1 MAYQLPDEIPGASE
15 KEKDNE
21 VGLFASALAG
31 VYTGLWNIPKG
42 FVSLGAEVFDLVG
55 DTDSAASVDKWF
67 DDLNPWDDEAEART
81 IGRVTQALAQVAPLG
96 VGGYVMGAKYGSKV
110 ARRLAKR
117 AIAAKK
123 ANKAFGMTNFGRKIA
138 KTGMGVVGGGAAEM
152 IVADEDIGTF
162 ADMLQGTSLE
172 GAAVTMKIRSLQKIN
187 ESS

>member
-1 MAYQLPDEIPGASE
+1 
-15 KEKDNE
+15 
-21 VGLFASALAG
+21 
-31 VYTGLWNIPKG
+31 
-42 FVSLGAEVFDLVG
+42 
-55 DTDSAASVDKWF
+55 
-67 DDLNPWDDEAEART
+67 
-81 IGRVTQALAQVAPLG
+81 
-96 VGGYVMGAKYGSKV
+96 MGAKYGSKV

-172 GAAVTMKIRSLQKIN
+172 GAALTMMNRETKEGRSEAYRRLMNRVKFGTEGALFKLGIIGAGKGIKKLRTPAERGLNAYSDNPLVKILQKYQKKFFQLK
-187 ESS
+187 